1 MTSAEVP
8 IHADA
13 AAGTGGHAL
22 QARALRL
29 AALAVVALVCGWG
42 LWHLWQSGVAS
53 RHGERALLVVLA
65 AGLAASL
72 WLLRAYRRGMH
83 QLQQAVRHAHAG
95 QIEPVRLEG
104 LSRRLIGPL
113 GDDYNALTH
122 DVERLFGEMEQAQLS
137 IIGERNRHEA
147 ILQSLPGALLIVD
160 LAGRVR
166 MCNLQAQ
173 TLFGQASPAFDGAN
187 VFALLGVDEA
197 GRLLLHEAFEQMQP
211 VRNAVLAATIGAEAR
226 WISVN
231 LTFFRDSKKAAE
243 SSAAVIVQ
251 DLTDR
256 RRFEE
261 LANQTEKLVAMGQLA
276 AGVAH
281 ELNTPLGT
289 ILGYAQLLVE
299 GKGNEA
305 RRSEQARI
313 IHEETKRCARIID
326 DLLAYARRPACD
338 PERSE
343 IGTVVR
349 EAVEAVSNCQGRRL
363 GVPIEIDLQGPV
375 TVLGGSGQLDIV
387 LVNLLVNAVQ
397 AAALHARPQVRVQV
411 QVRKGLDDGQVIV
424 TVTDNGPGVPP
435 QHRRKLFDP
444 FFTTKADARG
454 TGLGLPLSHAI
465 ITRVGGTLHCDPE
478 FDDGARFILRLPL
491 AT

>member
-1 MTSAEVP
+1 MTSAGTPV
-8 IHADA
+8 HADV
-13 AAGTGGHAL
+13 AGGTDGHAL
-22 QARALRL
+22 AARPLRH
-29 AALAVVALVCGWG
+29 AALAIAVLFCGWA
-42 LWHLWQSGVAS
+42 LWQGGIAAGQ
-53 RHGERALLVVLA
+53 GERALLAVLA
-65 AGLAASL
+65 VALATALAASL
-72 WLLRAYRRGMH
+72 WILLAYRRGMH
-83 QLQQAVRHAHAG
+83 QLHQAVREAHAG
-95 QIEPVRLEG
+95 RIEPVQLEG
-104 LSRRLIGPL
+104 LSRRLVGPL
-113 GDDYNALTH
+113 GDDYDALTH
-122 DVERLFGEMEQAQLS
+122 DVERLFGDMEQAQLS

-166 MCNLQAQ
+166 MSNLQAQ
-173 TLFGQASPAFDGAN
+173 TLFGQVSAAFDGAN
-187 VFALLGVDEA
+187 VFELLGVDEA
-197 GRLLLHEAFEQMQP
+197 GRLMLHEAFEQMQP
-211 VRNAVLAATIGAEAR
+211 VRNAVLAATIGAESR
-226 WISVN
+226 WISIN
-231 LTFFRDSKKAAE
+231 LTFFRDSKKATE

-261 LANQTEKLVAMGQLA
+261 LTNQTEKLVAMGQLA
-276 AGVAH
+276 GGVAH

-305 RRSEQARI
+305 RRTEQARI
-313 IHEETKRCARIID
+313 IHDETKRCARIID
-326 DLLAYARRPACD
+326 DLLTYARRPVCD

-343 IGTVVR
+343 IGTVVL

-363 GVPIEIDLQGPV
+363 SVPIETELQGPV

-397 AAALHARPQVRVQV
+397 AAAMSARPQV
-411 QVRKGLDDGQVIV
+411 QVRTGVEGGHAIV
-424 TVTDNGPGVPP
+424 TVSDNGPGVPP

-465 ITRVGGTLHCDPE
+465 ITRVGGTLHCDPDFE
-478 FDDGARFILRLPL
+478 GGARFILKLPL

>member
-1 MTSAEVP
+1 MTGVGMPAHPHDVG
-8 IHADA
+8 
-13 AAGTGGHAL
+13 GTGGL
-22 QARALRL
+22 VPKARSPRL
-29 AALAVVALVCGWG
+29 AALAIGAAICGWG
-42 LWHLWQSGVAS
+42 LWTWGAGAEPGTWALI
-53 RHGERALLVVLA
+53 ALLSAALGACLWVL
-65 AGLAASL
+65 L
-72 WLLRAYRRGMH
+72 AYRRGMR
-83 QLQQAVRHAHAG
+83 QLQHAVRRAHAG

-104 LSRRLIGPL
+104 LPRRLIGSL
-113 GDDYNALTH
+113 GEDYDALTH
-122 DVERLFGEMEQAQLS
+122 DMERLFGEMEQAQLS

-166 MCNLQAQ
+166 MSNLQAQ
-173 TLFGQASPAFDGAN
+173 TLFGQASAAFDGAN
-187 VFALLGVDEA
+187 VFELLGIDES
-197 GRLLLHEAFEQMQP
+197 GRLMLHEAFEQLQP
-211 VRNAVLAATIGAEAR
+211 IRNAVLPATIGAESR

-231 LTFFRDSKKAAE
+231 LTFFRDSKKATE

-261 LANQTEKLVAMGQLA
+261 LTNQTEKLVAMGQLA

-299 GKGNEA
+299 GRGTEE
-305 RRSEQARI
+305 RRIEQARI
-313 IHEETKRCARIID
+313 IHGETRRCARIVD

-343 IGTVVR
+343 VDALVR
-349 EAVEAVSNCQGRRL
+349 EAVEAVANCQGRRL
-363 GVPIEIDLQGPV
+363 GVPIEAELQGPI

-397 AAALHARPQVRVQV
+397 AAAMGERPQV
-411 QVRKGLDDGQVIV
+411 QVRTGLEGEQAIV
-424 TVTDNGPGVPP
+424 TVTDNGPGVPL
-435 QHRRKLFDP
+435 QHRRMLFDP

-454 TGLGLPLSHAI
+454 TGLGLALSHAI
-465 ITRVGGTLHCDPE
+465 ITRVGGTLQCDPD
-478 FDDGARFILRLPL
+478 FRDGARFVLRLPL
-491 AT
+491 AS

>member
-1 MTSAEVP
+1 MTSTEVP
-8 IHADA
+8 SLAEEA
-13 AAGTGGHAL
+13 SRTGGHTLLATS
-22 QARALRL
+22 LRM
-29 AALAVVALVCGWG
+29 AAMGVVALVCGWG
-42 LWHLWQSGVAS
+42 LWRLGQWGLASGQ
-53 RHGERALLVVLA
+53 GQLMLLVMLA
-65 AGLAASL
+65 LALAASL
-72 WLLRAYRRGMH
+72 WVLLAYRRGMH
-83 QLQQAVRHAHAG
+83 QFQRAVRQAHAG
-95 QIEPVRLEG
+95 QIAPVQLEG

-113 GDDYNALTH
+113 GDDYDALTH

-173 TLFGQASPAFDGAN
+173 TLFGQASAAFNGAN
-187 VFALLGVDEA
+187 VFELLGVDET
-197 GRLLLHEAFEQMQP
+197 GRLMLHEAFEQMQP
-211 VRNAVLAATIGAEAR
+211 VRNAVLAANIGAEAR

-299 GKGNEA
+299 GKGNAA
-305 RRSEQARI
+305 RRTEQARI
-313 IHEETKRCARIID
+313 IQEETKRCARIID

-343 IGTVVR
+343 IDTVVR

-363 GVPIEIDLQGPV
+363 GVPINTELNGPV
-375 TVLGGSGQLDIV
+375 AVLGGSGQLDIV
-387 LVNLLVNAVQ
+387 LVNLLVNAVH
-397 AAALHARPQVRVQV
+397 AAAMHTRPQVQV
-411 QVRKGLDDGQVIV
+411 GTGLEGGHAIV
-424 TVTDNGPGVPP
+424 TVTDNGPGIAP
-435 QHRRKLFDP
+435 QDRRRVFDP

-465 ITRVGGTLHCDPE
+465 ITRVGGTLYCDPDFE
-478 FDDGARFILRLPL
+478 DGARFVLRLPL